1 MDTKVKPMSQHVSK
15 DQYILRSLSKIRRKI
30 WEHYVVNRVWHL
42 IGDLDLEIVCQQ
54 CIRRPDNRIALADLF
69 FPQLSL
75 YLEVDEDHHRI
86 PQNILAD
93 ARRRHD
99 ILEGT
104 GIDEYRIDAGS
115 GITLAAIHE
124 AVDDFV
130 SLVRERREERE
141 ACGEWFPWDYEGRF
155 RPETFMRE
163 EEIRIGPHSGFTRHD
178 EAMRL
183 FGYAGGT
190 FQRGAW
196 IMSEEIS
203 KQLGLRAPSMVWFPG
218 LDEGGNPHWTNKF
231 SLDGQRVTEA
241 SERDN
246 PGYIASDG
254 DRVIFAKSRDD
265 LNRTL
270 YRFIGVFEAIP
281 EENTKEA
288 RTFRLKSPICRTL
301 PLSELRR
308 PELKPRKRKAGKI
321 APPAEFNS

>member
-1 MDTKVKPMSQHVSK
+1 M
-15 DQYILRSLSKIRRKI
+15 
-30 WEHYVVNRVWHL
+30 VNRVWHL

-54 CIRRPDNRIALADLF
+54 CIRRPGNRVALADLF
-69 FPQLSL
+69 FPQLGL

-86 PQNILAD
+86 PEHILAD

-104 GIDEYRIDAGS
+104 GIEEFRIDAGS
-115 GITLAAIHE
+115 GVSLSAIHT

-130 SLVRERREERE
+130 ALVRQRRIERE
-141 ACGEWFPWDYEGRF
+141 AKGEWAPWDYEGRF
-155 RPETFMRE
+155 RAETFMRE
-163 EEIRIGPHSGFTRHD
+163 EKIRIGPHSGFTRHD

-190 FQRGAW
+190 YQRGAW
-196 IMSEEIS
+196 IMPEAISER
-203 KQLGLRAPSMVWFPG
+203 LGLRAPTMVWFPG
-218 LDEGGNPHWTNKF
+218 LDEGGNSQWTNKL
-231 SLDGQRVTEA
+231 SEDGQRVTEA
-241 SERDN
+241 SEGDN

-265 LNRTL
+265 LNRIL

-281 EENTKEA
+281 EENTTES
-288 RTFRLKSPICRTL
+288 RTFRLKSPVCRTL

-308 PELKPRKRKAGKI
+308 PTPK
-321 APPAEFNS
+321 S